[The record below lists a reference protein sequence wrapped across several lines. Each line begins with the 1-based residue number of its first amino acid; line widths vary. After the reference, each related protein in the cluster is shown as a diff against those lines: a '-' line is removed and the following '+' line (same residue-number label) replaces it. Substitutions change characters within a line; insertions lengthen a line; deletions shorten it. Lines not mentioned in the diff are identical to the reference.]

1 MKRLIG
7 VFFLLVIICAAIFGL
22 ASLDTND
29 LAKAKQAATK
39 VSSGNLIPPAPSQL
53 LLGTSIDPQ
62 KMASRRLEDI
72 AVNTVPS
79 LVHIRSLVGSYKL
92 IQNVEKISDFY
103 SSLGINLEHQGTGI
117 FLNDQGLILTPLHT
131 VLAASAIQVR
141 TWDGKMLMA
150 DIVSADVG
158 TDLAILKIPL
168 SGTRPI
174 KWGDSSSL
182 SLGEQLVL
190 IGSDTTGSGRISQ
203 GIVSSKVRS
212 LVLPDEGFYG
222 QIFSVDSPSST
233 IQSGWPALNL
243 NGQVVGILGQ
253 ASTHLY
259 LSEDEKVVLSSNQL
273 QQITEILAQG
283 KTIERG
289 YLGLQLQPI
298 TADLATALRLSSADG
313 ALVSEVMAGSPA
325 EVAGLLAG
333 DIIKKLD
340 QQMVKRHEQ
349 IRLII
354 SELRI
359 GKAITMEIER
369 KGQTQSMSVIPLAH
383 PLQFAVEL
391 NQEAQKFYTLDA
403 SQRSPLDGVEV
414 TEFKEKALSKIR
426 ATELNQFMINRI
438 DYQQTLASAP
448 IEPGTFLLEIDGEK
462 FSTLQE
468 FTALHLKTQG
478 RKVVVLRIESRGKKS
493 YVTLKNNL

>member
-29 LAKAKQAATK
+29 LAKAKQAASK
-39 VSSGNLIPPAPSQL
+39 VSSGKLIPPAPSQL

-79 LVHIRSLVGSYKL
+79 IVHIRSVVGSYKL
-92 IQNVEKISDFY
+92 IQNVEKISDY
-103 SSLGINLEHQGTGI
+103 YNSLGINIEYQGTGI

-141 TWDGKMLMA
+141 TWDGKVLMA

-190 IGSDTTGSGRISQ
+190 IGSDATTSGRISQ
-203 GIVSSKVRS
+203 GIVSSGVRS
-212 LVLPDEGFYG
+212 LALQEEGFLG
-222 QIFSVDSPSST
+222 QIFCIDSSSSA

-273 QQITEILAQG
+273 IQITEILAQS
-283 KTIERG
+283 KTIERA
-289 YLGLQLQPI
+289 YVGLQLQPI
-298 TADLATALRLSSADG
+298 TPDLATALQLSSTDG
-313 ALVSEVMAGSPA
+313 ALISEVMVGSPA
-325 EVAGLLAG
+325 EESGLLAG
-333 DIIKKLD
+333 DIIKKID
-340 QQMVKRHEQ
+340 QQAVKRYEQ
-349 IRLII
+349 VKLMT
-354 SELRI
+354 SELKI
-359 GKAITMEIER
+359 GKTVAIEIER
-369 KGQTQSMSVIPLAH
+369 KSQTQSITVIPLAH
-383 PLQFAVEL
+383 PLQYSVKRNPESQKL
-391 NQEAQKFYTLDA
+391 NILDA
-403 SQRSPLDGVEV
+403 SHRSPLDGIVV
-414 TEFKEKALSKIR
+414 SEFKEKSSSKIP
-426 ATELNQFMINRI
+426 TVQPKQLTISRI
-438 DYQQTLASAP
+438 DYEQTLSSIL
-448 IEPGTFLLEIDGEK
+448 IEPGAFLLELDGEK
-462 FSTLQE
+462 ISTLRE
-468 FTALHLKTQG
+468 FAAHRLKTKG
-478 RKVVVLRIESRGKKS
+478 RKVVLLRIESQGKKS

>member
-1 MKRLIG
+1 
-7 VFFLLVIICAAIFGL
+7 
-22 ASLDTND
+22 
-29 LAKAKQAATK
+29 
-39 VSSGNLIPPAPSQL
+39 
-53 LLGTSIDPQ
+53 
-62 KMASRRLEDI
+62 
-72 AVNTVPS
+72 
-79 LVHIRSLVGSYKL
+79 
-92 IQNVEKISDFY
+92 
-103 SSLGINLEHQGTGI
+103 
-117 FLNDQGLILTPLHT
+117 
-131 VLAASAIQVR
+131 
-141 TWDGKMLMA
+141 
-150 DIVSADVG
+150 
-158 TDLAILKIPL
+158 
-168 SGTRPI
+168 
-174 KWGDSSSL
+174 
-182 SLGEQLVL
+182 
-190 IGSDTTGSGRISQ
+190 
-203 GIVSSKVRS
+203 VSSKVRS